1 MDASKTKKMA
11 ITSLIMQGVAFVL
24 TIIFVALVFK
34 DMIALIEQ
42 HGEGTAPEFTDVI
55 RQLYSPSTRV
65 ILLLKSLLGVADLIL
80 IIMIVVETSKLKSK
94 TPMIFLLIGLA
105 VGVLKIVGLIM
116 TLVECNKQL
125 KAGEANEATNN

>member
-34 DMIALIEQ
+34 DLIAFIEQ
-42 HGEGTAPEFTDVI
+42 HGEGTTPEFTDAI
-55 RQLYSPSTRV
+55 RQLYSPSTRIV
-65 ILLLKSLLGVADLIL
+65 LLLKSLFGVADLIL

-94 TPMIFLLIGLA
+94 TPMIFLIIGLA
-105 VGVLKIVGLIM
+105 VDVLKIVGLIM
-116 TLVECNKQL
+116 TLIQCNKQP
-125 KAGEANEATNN
+125 KAGDASETANN